1 MAPKKAEIRRTE
13 DEGPK
18 VYLKLD
24 VSWHRPLLASNETT
38 VVVAYTFPGEREAV
52 QSEPVAADTP
62 SAAGFTRTFVRKQ
75 GLLLLHQLLN
85 SPLLLKLLKGDGSTA
100 LASASLDFA
109 PLAQGVDQFSAA
121 CLKLSGADDQT
132 AVAADAAF
140 TVQLLQETGTPRED
154 PLISP
159 GKPPAK
165 GAPTAPPPGIVDLS
179 QLTLG
184 PCTLVPSDQAAGA
197 QVVQLHLQSAGPLPD
212 TLQAAATAAAVE
224 ANQPLYLELARFLAP
239 GTDTLTD
246 PAFEAYHGLAA
257 VPVAAQL
264 SEPGQKVANLQAVVS
279 MSYLEGQQ
287 AGSLAHPGLPRP
299 DPPANPKAK
308 PIEEAPAAS
317 TDGSLPPCAWAK
329 AQTTITAMLQLQDP
343 LYPPWQPPPMPAVS
357 LQQLIP
363 KRQFV
368 KAEDKPTASQVFQ
381 AQLQTGN
388 ITQHV
393 VQMFGAEEGGESTTA
408 DPHQAAARRKQL
420 VFELNKNGQY
430 LRLKEQLKAAV
441 IGIVKDSYHKSGGM
455 GREEMQA
462 SLCLAIR
469 LCSCQC
475 ELYNKLYMH
484 LATDMHMALNQLVSN
499 KPSVAKAATVKG
511 SNKGPEGPTRHQL
524 AVLKGLADEAELTG
538 DQAAAERY
546 HQERTLAPANPQ
558 HHRHGLLQ
566 VWYDYGTFCLRT
578 AKQGQAEQCLKEA
591 VAIEPGHKAAL
602 LALAALLWH
611 VGLHTDAAYLDQAET
626 VLHAAKEAAAD
637 DTAVW
642 ALLSLVYESMA
653 PRRLSEHRNAAF
665 EMRRLGKVH
674 NRRSLAGNPYLQV
687 ALLLLDLQLG
697 ECAQQALQAAGKGQ
711 ADEEVPGLEMALCCS
726 KAASLTGDATG
737 ALEAAKE
744 AARAADPQDV
754 RPRIILGNLYWA
766 AGRASQASKE
776 YQGALRA
783 GPTSCPLDLY
793 LRLGT
798 TFLAE
803 GEFEYARNVY
813 VQACA
818 VRPCASTWLGAGIAY
833 LRLQDYDNADV
844 ALMEANVM
852 NNRHAEVWGY
862 LALLALHTGQAAEAE
877 QATMWALRC
886 ELCNTQ
892 LLDEIGEQCMTLGR
906 YDKARDV
913 LRQSLVIKDTPHAR
927 WLLGDALCE
936 LGDLVQA
943 QSQYQAVQSDAATT
957 AE

>member
-140 TVQLLQETGTPRED
+140 TVKVQLLQETGTPRED

-212 TLQAAATAAAVE
+212 TLQAAATAAGGALTVSCGLHLSGSPAGPLICLVPAGVSIQDGQLQWAADPTKFFVPGTAIISLKAAVE

-381 AQLQTGN
+381 AQ
-388 ITQHV
+388 
-393 VQMFGAEEGGESTTA
+393 VQSAVKQLAAEYHKMFGAEEGGESTTA

-455 GREEMQA
+455 GREEMQ
-462 SLCLAIR
+462 
-469 LCSCQC
+469 

-558 HHRHGLLQ
+558 

-611 VGLHTDAAYLDQAET
+611 
-626 VLHAAKEAAAD
+626 
-637 DTAVW
+637 
-642 ALLSLVYESMA
+642 
-653 PRRLSEHRNAAF
+653 
-665 EMRRLGKVH
+665 VH

-927 WLLGDALCE
+927 WLLGDALCK
-936 LGDLVQA
+936 DLNGFT
-943 QSQYQAVQSDAATT
+943 SDLNI
-957 AE
+957 